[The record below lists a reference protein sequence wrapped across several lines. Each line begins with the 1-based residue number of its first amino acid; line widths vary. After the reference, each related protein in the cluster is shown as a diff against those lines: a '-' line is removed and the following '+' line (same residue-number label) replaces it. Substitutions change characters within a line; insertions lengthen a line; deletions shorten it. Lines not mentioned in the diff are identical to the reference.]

1 VNARIATAH
10 ESERALLLTAAL
22 LFFGSAA
29 VTLGWCGSMASMPGM
44 AMPGGWTMSMAWML
58 MPGQSWAGAAGSF
71 IGMWTVM
78 MVAMMLPVFLPALW
92 QYRQA
97 LRIHTGPRRGQISM
111 MMSLGYF
118 SVWTLLG
125 AAAFPVGF
133 ALAELEMRLP
143 LLARAVPVIAG
154 VVIVLAG
161 LLQVSAWKARQLASC
176 RRSPTCGGRTAGSVT
191 AWRAGLSLGMR
202 CCYCCA
208 PMTSILFVT
217 GVMDMR
223 AMALVTAAIMFER
236 LMPRAQVVARR
247 LGYLTIAAGLLV
259 CFEAIVRI

>member
-1 VNARIATAH
+1 MMNTPRPEVVGSRAFLIA
-10 ESERALLLTAAL
+10 AAL

-44 AMPGGWTMSMAWML
+44 AMPGGWTMSMAWMR
-58 MPGQSWAGAAGSF
+58 MPGQSLVGAAASF

-78 MVAMMLPVFLPALW
+78 MVAMMLPVFLPTLW

-97 LRIHTGPRRGQISM
+97 LRIHAGPRRGGMTLM
-111 MMSLGYF
+111 MGLGYF

-125 AAAFPVGF
+125 AAAFPAGF

-143 LLARAVPVIAG
+143 SLARAVPVIAG

-161 LLQVSAWKARQLASC
+161 MLQLSAWKASQLASC
-176 RRSPTCGGRTAGSVT
+176 RRSPVCGSCTAGFGA
-191 AWRAGLSLGMR
+191 AWRHGLSLGIR

-208 PMTSILFVT
+208 PMTAILFVA
-217 GVMDMR
+217 GVMDFR
-223 AMALVTAAIMFER
+223 AMALVTTGIALER
-236 LMPRAQVVARR
+236 LVSHGPVMARR
-247 LGYLTIAAGLLV
+247 LGYLTLAAGLLV
-259 CFEAIVRI
+259 SIGGLLRI

>member
-22 LFFGSAA
+22 LFFGRAA

-44 AMPGGWTMSMAWML
+44 AMPGGWTMSMAWMR
-58 MPGQSWAGAAGSF
+58 MPGQSWAGVTGSF

-78 MVAMMLPVFLPALW
+78 MVAMMLPAFLPMLRRFRRALLLHA
-92 QYRQA
+92 R
-97 LRIHTGPRRGQISM
+97 PRRGRM
-111 MMSLGYF
+111 LMMSLGYF

-143 LLARAVPVIAG
+143 LLARAVPLIAG

-161 LLQVSAWKARQLASC
+161 MLQLSAWKASQLASC
-176 RRSPTCGGRTAGSVT
+176 RRSPVCGSCTAGFGA
-191 AWRAGLSLGMR
+191 AWRHGLSLGIR

-208 PMTSILFVT
+208 PMTAILFVA
-217 GVMDMR
+217 GVMDFR
-223 AMALVTAAIMFER
+223 AMALVTAAIALER
-236 LMPRAQVVARR
+236 LVSHAQVMARR
-247 LGYLTIAAGLLV
+247 LGYLTLAAGLLV
-259 CFEAIVRI
+259 SIGALLRI